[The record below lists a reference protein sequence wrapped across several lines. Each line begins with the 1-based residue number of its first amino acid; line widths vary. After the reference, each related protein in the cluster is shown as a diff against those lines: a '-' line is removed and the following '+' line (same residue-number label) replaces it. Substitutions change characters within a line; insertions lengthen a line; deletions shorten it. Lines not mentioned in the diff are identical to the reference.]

1 MRFLAVIFSVYLLSL
16 SFMPC
21 EDNVTFQKET
31 TEFHQVDGTHASGT
45 AADDCSP
52 FCQCHC
58 CHLHIVVFD
67 TNEIDLISLDISTM
81 ISTFRYEMGDDI
93 PQFLF
98 QPPRV

>member
-1 MRFLAVIFSVYLLSL
+1 MKFLAVIFSVYFLSL

-21 EDNVTFQKET
+21 DDEALVVGDA
-31 TEFHQVDGTHASGT
+31 TEFHQVDQTQASGM

-58 CHLHIVVFD
+58 CHIHI
-67 TNEIDLISLDISTM
+67 TNFEGEDAELISLEISTQV
-81 ISTFRYEMGDDI
+81 SAFNNDMGYDI
-93 PQFLF
+93 PRSFF